1 MCLKRV
7 LKVIYGCKGQKLEP
21 IWLNSQYLNRRYLSE
36 AKMPYSFWIKFGNFG
51 YSDTEWNTNTS
62 IDTPTYILTYWK
74 M

>member
-1 MCLKRV
+1 
-7 LKVIYGCKGQKLEP
+7 
-21 IWLNSQYLNRRYLSE
+21 
-36 AKMPYSFWIKFGNFG
+36 MPYSFWIKFGNSG

>member
-1 MCLKRV
+1 
-7 LKVIYGCKGQKLEP
+7 
-21 IWLNSQYLNRRYLSE
+21 
-36 AKMPYSFWIKFGNFG
+36 MPYGFWIKFGNSC